1 MIVPAVVIT
10 MEVEAVAPHITVSA
24 TTVEVIAEGV
34 TDGLKKAAGYVTVI
48 VEPMGTAVVGVKP
61 TVTGTDVL
69 NAMRSNAA
77 MTNDTAVTCV

>member
-24 TTVEVIAEGV
+24 TTFEVIAEGV
-34 TDGLKKAAGYVTVI
+34 TDGLKKVAGYVTVI
-48 VEPMGTAVVGVKP
+48 VEPMGTAVVGVKL

-77 MTNDTAVTCV
+77 MTNETAVTCV